1 MCQEFCPHLVVAT
14 ETRTLASGRY
24 ASYWNAFLLGNKS
37 LKKIRVLMEDI
48 GLFCGPLIPLFWTSD
63 DVGPEFQSQRGY
75 PHLHAL
81 LPVCNGIL
89 RFTSGVTPADLLAA
103 ISFQS
108 MQLRTSIGGSR
119 VHDLSCRCLTAARNV
134 S

>member
-1 MCQEFCPHLVVAT
+1 
-14 ETRTLASGRY
+14 
-24 ASYWNAFLLGNKS
+24 
-37 LKKIRVLMEDI
+37 MEDI

-103 ISFQS
+103 SHENQIISNTSKSLTSPDFNEKQFYFYYFFLLKFVHICLVCCALFTITLLIMYLEKLFPREES
-108 MQLRTSIGGSR
+108 CQLR
-119 VHDLSCRCLTAARNV
+119 
-134 S
+134 